1 MAKTPKSVTR
11 RARHKK
17 WLKRAQGFRGRRKS
31 VYKIAKE
38 AVLKAGQHAFFDRRK
53 KKGNFR
59 QLWQLR
65 INAAAR
71 LHGTSYSRLM
81 AGLKTEKS
89 ELNRKVLSEIAAAHP
104 EIFKAIAEK
113 ATKRP

>member
-1 MAKTPKSVTR
+1 MARAAKSVAR

-17 WLKRAQGFRGRRKS
+17 WLKRAQGFRGRRKN

-38 AVLKAGQHAFFDRRK
+38 AVLKAGQHAFYDRRK

-65 INAAAR
+65 INAGAR
-71 LHGTSYSRLM
+71 QHGTSYSRLI
-81 AGLKTEKS
+81 AALKAEKS
-89 ELNRKVLSEIAAAHP
+89 QLNRKVLSEIAAEHP
-104 EIFKAIAEK
+104 RIFQAIVEK
-113 ATKRP
+113 VSQR

>member
-1 MAKTPKSVTR
+1 MSKVPKSVVR

-17 WLKRAQGFRGRRKS
+17 WLKRAKGFRGRRKS

-38 AVLKAGQHAFFDRRK
+38 AVIKAGQHAFHDRRK

-71 LHGTSYSRLM
+71 EHGTTYSKLI
-81 AGLKTEKS
+81 AGLTVNKS
-89 ELNRKVLSEIAAAHP
+89 QLNRKVLSEIAAQHP
-104 EIFKAIAEK
+104 HVFQAIVERVSK
-113 ATKRP
+113 K

>member
-1 MAKTPKSVTR
+1 MAKSPKSVAR

-17 WLKRAQGFRGRRKS
+17 WLKRAKGFRGRRKN

-53 KKGNFR
+53 KKGTFR

-71 LHGTSYSRLM
+71 AHGISYSRLM
-81 AGLKTEKS
+81 AALKTEKS
-89 ELNRKVLSEIAAAHP
+89 QLNRKVLSEIAADHP
-104 EIFKAIAEK
+104 AIFQAIVEK
-113 ATKRP
+113 VSKR

>member
-1 MAKTPKSVTR
+1 MSKAPKSVAR

-17 WLKRAQGFRGRRKS
+17 WLKRAEGFRGRRKN

-71 LHGTSYSRLM
+71 EHGLTYSRLM
-81 AGLKTEKS
+81 AGLKVEKS
-89 ELNRKVLSEIAAAHP
+89 ELNRKVLSEIAVIQP
-104 EIFKAIAEK
+104 TIFKAIADK
-113 ATKRP
+113 VSKR

>member
-1 MAKTPKSVTR
+1 MSKTPKSVTR

-17 WLKRAQGFRGRRKS
+17 WLNRAKGFRGRRKS

-38 AVLKAGQHAFFDRRK
+38 AVLKAGQHAFHDRRK

-71 LHGTSYSRLM
+71 ENGTTYSRLI
-81 AGLKTEKS
+81 ANLIADKS
-89 ELNRKVLSEIAAAHP
+89 LLNRKVLSEIAAEHP
-104 EIFKAIAEK
+104 EVFHAIVEK
-113 ATKRP
+113 VRKD